1 MRSSPKVL
9 RLKKIRRAILRID
22 EIHRELSTLPSQP
35 LPTKIFAGHW
45 RYFQV
50 RADVLRSSTGR
61 QVQQI
66 VEQCNHW
73 VLGKKRNPR
82 SYRTSTEVAVNSSET
97 TFYSE
102 QLLRPLSEDQFQAA
116 SFPAFFERKWFET
129 VTRYHRV
136 GTKNIPYKK
145 YFPQVPPHMLEFA
158 YKPAYYTETTPPHS
172 ELSSE
177 LKRLYDF
184 LRETHGWEKIN
195 GRHVDEWD
203 MSLGRIRQRDKQQQ
217 RELEAFTE
225 ELFD

>member
-1 MRSSPKVL
+1 
-9 RLKKIRRAILRID
+9 
-22 EIHRELSTLPSQP
+22 
-35 LPTKIFAGHW
+35 
-45 RYFQV
+45 
-50 RADVLRSSTGR
+50 
-61 QVQQI
+61 
-66 VEQCNHW
+66 
-73 VLGKKRNPR
+73 
-82 SYRTSTEVAVNSSET
+82 
-97 TFYSE
+97 
-102 QLLRPLSEDQFQAA
+102 
-116 SFPAFFERKWFET
+116 
-129 VTRYHRV
+129 
-136 GTKNIPYKK
+136 
-145 YFPQVPPHMLEFA
+145 MLEFA